1 VAEAKPR
8 CPSTAAIGRFY
19 QERYHRLL
27 RVAEGIVGD
36 PDLAHDAVQDGFA
49 RVIRSRESFRD
60 EGSIEGW
67 IWRTV
72 VNAAL
77 DVRAKRLTTTDAPDV
92 AHEPGNGFG
101 DPVRSMIAALP
112 ERQRLVLFLRYYA
125 DLDYDRIAATL
136 EIRSG
141 TVAATLNQ
149 AHANLRRLLEE
160 VHQ

>member
-1 VAEAKPR
+1 VKPR
-8 CPSTAAIGRFY
+8 RPTLDAIGRYY
-19 QERYHRLL
+19 QERYLRLL
-27 RVAEGIVGD
+27 RVAEAIVGD
-36 PDLAHDAVQDGFA
+36 PDLAHDAVQEGFA

-60 EGSIEGW
+60 EGSVEGW

-77 DVRAKRLTTTDAPDV
+77 DVRAKRLPTSDV
-92 AHEPGNGFG
+92 PEVGHEFGNGFG
-101 DPVRSMIAALP
+101 DPIRAVIAVLP

-125 DLDYDRIAATL
+125 DLDYDRIAL
-136 EIRSG
+136 VLGIRPG

-149 AHANLRRLLEE
+149 AHARVRAVLEE

>member
-1 VAEAKPR
+1 VDEAKPKR
-8 CPSTAAIGRFY
+8 PSTTAIARY
-19 QERYHRLL
+19 YEERYHRLL

-60 EGSIEGW
+60 DGSVEGW

-72 VNAAL
+72 VRAAL
-77 DVRAKRLTTTDAPDV
+77 DVRAKRLLTADTPEV

-101 DPVRSMIAALP
+101 DPIRSLIAALP

-125 DLDYDRIAATL
+125 DLDYDRIAAAL
-136 EIRSG
+136 DIRSG

-149 AHANLRRLLEE
+149 AHKNLRRLLEE